1 METLR
6 ENVVAAAKDQ
16 YDEQGFCL
24 VDGIYDERELGE
36 METFFESFRASG
48 KAAFDA
54 GRDYEQIDPTQE
66 LLRAMCPHRH
76 DRRVLDWYLHPRVAH
91 VLEVLLGK
99 LPLAAQS
106 MYYYKPPGSVGQGMH
121 QDDFYLKTRPARC
134 IAAWT
139 VLDDTDEEN
148 GCLRVMPGSHRDGLV
163 CPDAE
168 HWEDVEHR
176 EGGRINA
183 DYLATRTAIPIPMR
197 RGQTLFFGG
206 YLIHGSEAN
215 RSATRCRRTFIGH
228 YVDQDTT
235 SLSEYYHPLLDMD
248 GRAVGGPAP
257 TPGGGACEG
266 DQFEGEA
273 RPFSRRQG

>member
-1 METLR
+1 METLS
-6 ENVVAAAKDQ
+6 ENMVAAAKDQ
-16 YDEQGFCL
+16 FDEQGFCL
-24 VDGIYDERELGE
+24 GDGIYDERELRE

-48 KAAFDA
+48 KAAFDG
-54 GRDYEQIDPTQE
+54 GRQYEQINPAQD
-66 LLRAMCPHRH
+66 LLRAMFPHRH
-76 DRRVLDWYLHPRVAH
+76 DRRVLDWYLHPRLARM
-91 VLEVLLGK
+91 LEVLFGGP
-99 LPLAAQS
+99 PLAAQS

-148 GCLRVMPGSHRDGLV
+148 GCLRVVPSSHREGLV

-168 HWEDVEHR
+168 HWQDVDHR
-176 EGGRINA
+176 VNGRINA
-183 DYLATRTAIPIPMR
+183 DYLTNQTTIPIPMR

-206 YLIHGSEAN
+206 HLIHGSEAN

-235 SLSEYYHPLLDMD
+235 SHSEYYHPLLGMD
-248 GRAVGGPAP
+248 GREVSGPEA

-266 DQFEGEA
+266 DQFEGET
-273 RPFSRRQG
+273 RPSSGRHG